1 MEALKTVLTLAL
13 HGMRDCF
20 NGVLASIK
28 FCSRTQNPQRVREVK
43 KNGDELKTISSVLI
57 QCGLFG
63 FLVWLPIY
71 LFRNVLMKCVY
82 DYFCS
87 YLSEDDLESIAFLP
101 PVLSG
106 IFFCFWSFP
115 LFIINRFLNLS
126 WDQQV
131 ADITSEKAGIKKKD
145 DIGIADSWSDQVASI
160 GVQVLYMIQC
170 IVVQNLP
177 ISSIVRNILSTFLL
191 SLLYSL
197 YAFEYKWCSKGWNL
211 QRRLHFIESKW
222 PYFVGFGLPLAVA
235 TAYVESYS
243 LMDSTCLFSVLFP
256 FCVVGSTITFD
267 SKLRSFNSSLRVF
280 KLVACINDFIYNRVC
295 RWLLRSH

>member
-1 MEALKTVLTLAL
+1 MEFLKTVLILTL

-28 FCSRTQNPQRVREVK
+28 FCSKTQNSRRVREEVRSSS
-43 KNGDELKTISSVLI
+43 DEPKTMSSVLI
-57 QCGLFG
+57 QCGVFG

-71 LFRNVLMKCVY
+71 LFRNVLMNCIY
-82 DYFCS
+82 EYFCS
-87 YLSEDDLESIAFLP
+87 YLSEDDLGSITFLP
-101 PVLSG
+101 AVLSW
-106 IFFCFWSFP
+106 IFFFFWTFP

-145 DIGIADSWSDQVASI
+145 IFGVTGSWSDQVTSI

-170 IVVQNLP
+170 IMIQYLP
-177 ISSIVRNILSTFLL
+177 FSSIIRYVASTFLL
-191 SLLYSL
+191 SLLYSM
-197 YAFEYKWCSKGWNL
+197 YAFEYKWCLKGWSL
-211 QRRLHFIESKW
+211 QKRIHFIETKW

-267 SKLRSFNSSLRVF
+267 SKLKDFRSPFRVF
-280 KLVACINDFIYNRVC
+280 KFAACITDFVYYHIC
-295 RWLLRSH
+295 KWLLR